1 MLGSALSRAETEDLR
16 ELKLSW
22 ILLGEVNFVSLTW
35 FSTPR
40 PLSLNRPLDNLDD
53 GPLCSEKPSVVGAS
67 RLGIESRCR
76 LRDRLRDLV
85 GASVATIVLSSL
97 YNSFG

>member
-1 MLGSALSRAETEDLR
+1 MSGSIPGVFTGFRSD
-16 ELKLSW
+16 KL
-22 ILLGEVNFVSLTW
+22 LHHLDQNLDQ
-35 FSTPR
+35 
-40 PLSLNRPLDNLDD
+40 PLDNLDD
-53 GPLCSEKPSVVGAS
+53 VPLCSEKPSVVGAS

>member
-1 MLGSALSRAETEDLR
+1 MLGSALSRAVTEDLL

-22 ILLGEVNFVSLTW
+22 ILRGEVNFVSLTW

-40 PLSLNRPLDNLDD
+40 PLSLKRPLDNLDD
-53 GPLCSEKPSVVGAS
+53 VPLCSEKLGAS

-76 LRDRLRDLV
+76 FRDRLRDLV